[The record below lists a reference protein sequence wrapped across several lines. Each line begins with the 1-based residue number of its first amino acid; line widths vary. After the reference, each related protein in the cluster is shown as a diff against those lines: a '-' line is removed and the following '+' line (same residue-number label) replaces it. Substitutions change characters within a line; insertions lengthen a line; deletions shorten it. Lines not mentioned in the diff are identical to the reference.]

1 MIATAASPTASGV
14 VNAHSN
20 VSDVAAS
27 TPPNTRAARGDTAPE
42 GIGRLRV
49 RDISRSM
56 SRSYQQLNVL
66 AAPAAN
72 IPPTIVAPTSRQEG
86 HPSAAIII
94 AGSVVTS
101 SSSTSLGLV
110 SAT

>member
-1 MIATAASPTASGV
+1 MASGV
-14 VNAHSN
+14 VSSHSSA
-20 VSDVAAS
+20 SDAAAS
-27 TPPNTRAARGDTAPE
+27 TSPNTSAAVGDTRPD
-42 GIGRLRV
+42 GMGRLRV
-49 RDISRSM
+49 RDMRRSM
-56 SRSYQQLNVL
+56 SRSNQQLRVL

-72 IPPTIVAPTSRQEG
+72 VPPTRVAPTSRHEG
-86 HPSAAIII
+86 QPSAASII

>member
-1 MIATAASPTASGV
+1 MAIAASPVASGV
-14 VNAHSN
+14 VAAHSN
-20 VSDVAAS
+20 VSDTAAR
-27 TPPNTRAARGDTAPE
+27 TTPNTKAARGDTTPE

-56 SRSYQQLNVL
+56 SRSYQQLKTL

-72 IPPTIVAPTSRQEG
+72 IPPTIVAATSRQEG

-94 AGSVVTS
+94 AGRVVTS
-101 SSSTSLGLV
+101 TSSTSLGLV
-110 SAT
+110 SDT